1 MQGVQ
6 NLSNRFIEAEF
17 LSKILIS
24 ERIEKIIAFEYMP
37 FMIIYI
43 RGEKSKKESEFDYI
57 DCLDTLAHAQLRVL
71 SFLIIYIPHRSER
84 CSKPVHCP
92 TTQST

>member
-1 MQGVQ
+1 MKPFQRPGIGNIQGDKHGNDDRASFSVQGVQ

-24 ERIEKIIAFEYMP
+24 ERIGKIIAFEYMP

-43 RGEKSKKESEFDYI
+43 REEK
-57 DCLDTLAHAQLRVL
+57 
-71 SFLIIYIPHRSER
+71 
-84 CSKPVHCP
+84 
-92 TTQST
+92 